1 MCVVCVG
8 LSSLFQHRDNLI
20 KKTGNNTYMALR
32 AHIQPVQLIPVLKRN
47 RAAVPEKSYRN
58 PEIDENLQVRL
69 ASYLGLSYR
78 MFLIGTQAAK
88 GGPRDEKM
96 FNPPHS

>member
-1 MCVVCVG
+1 
-8 LSSLFQHRDNLI
+8 
-20 KKTGNNTYMALR
+20 MALR

-88 GGPRDEKM
+88 GGPRDEKKCLTLPTVKEISLSSYM
-96 FNPPHS
+96 